1 MLLVISL
8 LALYVLWLSFWT
20 WMGSGAMAR
29 RASSSLAGAP
39 MLFGV
44 LSSMVLCVP
53 RLFYWIWTDSGAW
66 MQRAC
71 SSFEG
76 FTLVGV
82 DCLRG
87 GPLMSLARV
96 ARRELAVACLT
107 DYLPPGGQSR
117 GHASW
122 FPVCERANDGLRT
135 ASSSRRSTSPPRA
148 FSISPRLVRT
158 ATSLSPSPDARRM
171 ALLAIARLRGGGSP
185 EEEGVPRHESTPG
198 RQLALAPEPL
208 VPDHAAK
215 DSANA
220 APPASSHTLRP
231 HGYMSAVGESS
242 GAASRPIIDH
252 EVRSSDG

>member
-1 MLLVISL
+1 
-8 LALYVLWLSFWT
+8 
-20 WMGSGAMAR
+20 
-29 RASSSLAGAP
+29 
-39 MLFGV
+39 
-44 LSSMVLCVP
+44 
-53 RLFYWIWTDSGAW
+53 

-171 ALLAIARLRGGGSP
+171 VEQPDSDFGQLYPTRRVRAHTSQYGDVHSKTINLYLIGASLPGLTPMPGALHERDQLRRPAHWEFPDADARDRAPDRHVRLAEGGG
-185 EEEGVPRHESTPG
+185 
-198 RQLALAPEPL
+198 PL
-208 VPDHAAK
+208 RCRDR
-215 DSANA
+215 SACGWVRA
-220 APPASSHTLRP
+220 GAPPKQRRP
-231 HGYMSAVGESS
+231 GS
-242 GAASRPIIDH
+242 
-252 EVRSSDG
+252 